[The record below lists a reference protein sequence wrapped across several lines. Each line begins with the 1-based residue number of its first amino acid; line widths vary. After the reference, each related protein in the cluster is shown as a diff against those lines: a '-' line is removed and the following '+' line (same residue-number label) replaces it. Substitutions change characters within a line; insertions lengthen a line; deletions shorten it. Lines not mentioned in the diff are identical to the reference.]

1 MKRFLKGIF
10 YRVCLGVEKV
20 FPSDKG
26 HVLMYHSFNLLE
38 VFFNVSFDDFKQQIG
53 FLQKNDYKI
62 ISLVEFLDRKEQG
75 LSLKKYIAI
84 TCDDGYVGVLEMA
97 QFLYD
102 RNLPATIFWPSGVS
116 GDLLRLSNGVEH
128 KILSQT
134 QMGELLEKFPNI
146 ALGLHGVT
154 HRELTKISGEDMENE
169 LRQSLEDIKNFPRNI
184 SMIAYPRG
192 KYNEKVLDTAKR
204 LGYRAGFTTRE
215 GGVNVKTPLFEIPRL
230 TADCTVDSVA
240 FAGKLTRLYG
250 IYVAL
255 KS

>member
-1 MKRFLKGIF
+1 MKRFLKGLF

-26 HVLMYHSFNLLE
+26 YVLMYHSFNLLE

-84 TCDDGYVGVLEMA
+84 TCDDGYVGLGEIVE
-97 QFLYD
+97 FLYTK
-102 RNLPATIFWPSGVS
+102 NIPITIFWPSGVE
-116 GDLLRLSNGVEH
+116 GDMLRLSNGVEH
-128 KILSQT
+128 KILSHQG
-134 QMGELLEKFPNI
+134 MHEILEKFQNVT
-146 ALGLHGVT
+146 LGSHGVT

-184 SMIAYPRG
+184 SMVAYPRG

-215 GGVNVKTPLFEIPRL
+215 GGVDTQTPVFEIPRI

-240 FAGKLTRLYG
+240 FAGKLTRMYDW
-250 IYVAL
+250 YVSL
-255 KS
+255 KP